1 MNDQVPPHDDLNS
14 ETGTLSVN
22 KVNHLSRK
30 TYLRRT
36 SRFWGLGIVGIAS
49 AASLGWIW
57 RTDLAESGVQSLLR
71 QRGIEGGISFTK
83 LSVNQATIRDLRL
96 GPSANPTL
104 LLPIAT
110 LSWHVDV
117 TNGRLV
123 IDRLEA
129 HGAKLHIGMTKAGEP
144 DFGALKPF
152 LIPSD
157 KPSQV
162 RLADVVLR
170 DTLLSFDS
178 PMGRGQARI
187 QATGGDQQGWRAQML
202 VNPPKEVSAV
212 PGDRPL
218 AFGLALIPG
227 QKDKDGQ
234 ESPTQIGLALQPD
247 GQSYRW
253 GDMQVDRIAGVA
265 QALVVLDGKGGT
277 RVETRAISLKA
288 QKARLQTSE
297 LQSPSLRG
305 GTGQWQHQVSGS
317 RQWSETGFGTLIG
330 RLEAKSVQTP
340 QGTLQ
345 NLGLDFS
352 TARTKT
358 GLTRFDVKGSGA
370 KLLTAPAL
378 GLQANSAEISGFAEA
393 VLKDLRQAPDAV
405 WEGKSQLA
413 WTNLVAPSTTPNAEA
428 VSGKAGV
435 GFVYGPKQAEVRL
448 SEPVDLALRSG
459 PKLSFVPDPKG
470 PPLVRFDLTKSE
482 VAPFEAFGAGD
493 FVIQAPNSGRGQGR
507 LEDFSWNPAGWTL
520 AARNFSLRNIPVPG
534 GTSGLLISGQVSDVS
549 LAAKTGE
556 VPVGAGRGT
565 LEIAAQAGAAGLG
578 LGAGRAKLTGQVR
591 GDGRT
596 LLVSLAGP
604 VEGFGKNGPSARQ
617 GRLALDAK
625 ATRANAIW
633 TIDLDGQVGAA
644 GFRSPDLNVLDL
656 SGRLKGRARL
666 GTLPSAS
673 RPRPGVDGLSL
684 ADLANWD
691 ANLTFDGSV
700 DRLSAQGFGVRAGV
714 LKMPIIARGDGR
726 SVEANGQASLV
737 ASTLA
742 LDETQIDEVR
752 ADLPFRFSAS
762 QGQAPAWQAN
772 VSISA
777 TADSLTS
784 GDSVV
789 ERLQVSGPVQAIPS
803 DDGLGMLVR
812 GDTCL
817 SVSAEHG
824 RFPGDATVGPVKT
837 SFCPDRLG
845 RFASL
850 SSTGFIL
857 FADARFEPLELRLG
871 ALEDGRSLRLGA
883 IRGDFKPSATG
894 GWQLD
899 LTSKEVGYTF
909 KLPDG
914 GFAELNAQ
922 DSSLR
927 LTPDSGGMTLRG
939 QLAGLRAKGLPVEI
953 SGAATAD
960 LQARRTGL
968 VGNLAFE
975 NLLVRD
981 VPTYFATPDDNG
993 QQVERPA
1000 RFGML
1005 SLNGEGTINGS
1016 QIDIQSDISLAES
1029 GAFLARAI
1037 LNHNAETGLGRLDAL
1052 AETISFGQLPK
1063 DSSGTFKQWN
1073 RPLDADDIVP
1083 ALQGVILDV
1092 VGDVSG
1098 TASMAW
1104 GPNQATVSDAKLS
1117 TANLDFLT
1125 LLGQVTNLTGDF
1137 SLDDLL
1143 TVRSAG
1149 QQGFTVAQF
1158 DPGLPIEDVNV
1169 VFALPGD
1176 NTLQLTDASWPFA
1189 DGKLSVRPAS
1199 WTFRDGDQSF
1209 AVDVEDVDLARFLGL
1224 TKIPNLQID
1233 GRVSGVFPIEA
1244 RNGSVE
1250 IVGGRLQA
1258 RDGGGKIRYTGP
1270 IPGSDP
1276 TKPPKKLPWYQRWF
1290 APKQPTPAEIAAQAL
1305 AGIEYEIDVITVDGR
1320 ITGDLTLGVVL
1331 VGANPQVLS
1340 GVPIKLNVKATLPV
1354 GQMTDMATRF
1364 FESATNADMLKE
1376 LDKLDRSRNGQ
1387 GIIPT
1392 LEEDA
1397 AAEALKSKP

>member
-1 MNDQVPPHDDLNS
+1 M
-14 ETGTLSVN
+14 
-22 KVNHLSRK
+22 
-30 TYLRRT
+30 
-36 SRFWGLGIVGIAS
+36 
-49 AASLGWIW
+49 
-57 RTDLAESGVQSLLR
+57 
-71 QRGIEGGISFTK
+71 
-83 LSVNQATIRDLRL
+83 
-96 GPSANPTL
+96 
-104 LLPIAT
+104 
-110 LSWHVDV
+110 
-117 TNGRLV
+117 
-123 IDRLEA
+123 
-129 HGAKLHIGMTKAGEP
+129 
-144 DFGALKPF
+144 
-152 LIPSD
+152 
-157 KPSQV
+157 
-162 RLADVVLR
+162 
-170 DTLLSFDS
+170 
-178 PMGRGQARI
+178 
-187 QATGGDQQGWRAQML
+187 
-202 VNPPKEVSAV
+202 
-212 PGDRPL
+212 
-218 AFGLALIPG
+218 
-227 QKDKDGQ
+227 
-234 ESPTQIGLALQPD
+234 
-247 GQSYRW
+247 
-253 GDMQVDRIAGVA
+253 
-265 QALVVLDGKGGT
+265 
-277 RVETRAISLKA
+277 
-288 QKARLQTSE
+288 
-297 LQSPSLRG
+297 
-305 GTGQWQHQVSGS
+305 
-317 RQWSETGFGTLIG
+317 
-330 RLEAKSVQTP
+330 
-340 QGTLQ
+340 
-345 NLGLDFS
+345 
-352 TARTKT
+352 
-358 GLTRFDVKGSGA
+358 
-370 KLLTAPAL
+370 
-378 GLQANSAEISGFAEA
+378 
-393 VLKDLRQAPDAV
+393 
-405 WEGKSQLA
+405 
-413 WTNLVAPSTTPNAEA
+413 
-428 VSGKAGV
+428 
-435 GFVYGPKQAEVRL
+435 
-448 SEPVDLALRSG
+448 
-459 PKLSFVPDPKG
+459 
-470 PPLVRFDLTKSE
+470 
-482 VAPFEAFGAGD
+482 
-493 FVIQAPNSGRGQGR
+493 
-507 LEDFSWNPAGWTL
+507 
-520 AARNFSLRNIPVPG
+520 
-534 GTSGLLISGQVSDVS
+534 
-549 LAAKTGE
+549 
-556 VPVGAGRGT
+556 
-565 LEIAAQAGAAGLG
+565 
-578 LGAGRAKLTGQVR
+578 
-591 GDGRT
+591 
-596 LLVSLAGP
+596 
-604 VEGFGKNGPSARQ
+604 
-617 GRLALDAK
+617 
-625 ATRANAIW
+625 
-633 TIDLDGQVGAA
+633 
-644 GFRSPDLNVLDL
+644 
-656 SGRLKGRARL
+656 
-666 GTLPSAS
+666 
-673 RPRPGVDGLSL
+673 
-684 ADLANWD
+684 
-691 ANLTFDGSV
+691 
-700 DRLSAQGFGVRAGV
+700 
-714 LKMPIIARGDGR
+714 
-726 SVEANGQASLV
+726 
-737 ASTLA
+737 
-742 LDETQIDEVR
+742 
-752 ADLPFRFSAS
+752 
-762 QGQAPAWQAN
+762 
-772 VSISA
+772 
-777 TADSLTS
+777 
-784 GDSVV
+784 
-789 ERLQVSGPVQAIPS
+789 
-803 DDGLGMLVR
+803 
-812 GDTCL
+812 
-817 SVSAEHG
+817 
-824 RFPGDATVGPVKT
+824 
-837 SFCPDRLG
+837 
-845 RFASL
+845 
-850 SSTGFIL
+850 
-857 FADARFEPLELRLG
+857 
-871 ALEDGRSLRLGA
+871 
-883 IRGDFKPSATG
+883 
-894 GWQLD
+894 D

-927 LTPDSGGMTLRG
+927 LTPDSSGMTLRG

-953 SGAATAD
+953 SGTATAD
-960 LQARRTGL
+960 LQAQRTGL

-981 VPTYFATPDDNG
+981 VPTYFPALDENG

-1149 QQGFTVAQF
+1149 LQGFTVAQF

-1270 IPGSDP
+1270 IPSSDP
-1276 TKPPKKLPWYQRWF
+1276 KKPPKKLPWYQRWF
-1290 APKQPTPAEIAAQAL
+1290 APKQPTAEEIAAQAL

-1397 AAEALKSKP
+1397 AAEALKSKR

>member
-1 MNDQVPPHDDLNS
+1 MNDRVPPHDDLKS
-14 ETGTLSVN
+14 ETATPNVN

-30 TYLRRT
+30 TYLRGT
-36 SRFWGLGIVGIAS
+36 SRFWGLGIIGIAS

-57 RTDLAESGVQSLLR
+57 RTDLAESGVQSFLR

-83 LSVNQATIRDLRL
+83 LSVNQATVRDLRL
-96 GPSANPTL
+96 GPAAAPTL
-104 LLPIAT
+104 LLPMAT

-117 TNGRLV
+117 RSGRLV

-129 HGAKLHIGMTKAGEP
+129 HGAQLHIGMTKAGEP

-162 RLADVVLR
+162 RLADVVVH

-178 PMGRGQARI
+178 PIGRGQARI
-187 QATGGDQQGWRAQML
+187 QAKGGDHQGWRAQML

-227 QKDKDGQ
+227 RKDKDGQ
-234 ESPTQIGLALQPD
+234 QSPTQIGLALHPD

-253 GDMQVDRIAGVA
+253 GALQVDRIAGVA

-297 LQSPSLRG
+297 LESPLLRG

-317 RQWSETGFGTLIG
+317 RPWSETGFGTLIG
-330 RLEAKSVQTP
+330 RLEAKSVQAP

-345 NLGLDFS
+345 NLGVDFS
-352 TARTKT
+352 TARTQT
-358 GLTRFDVKGSGA
+358 GLTRLDVKGSSA
-370 KLLTAPAL
+370 KLLTAPAS
-378 GLQANSAEISGFAEA
+378 GWQSTSAEISGFAEA
-393 VLKDLRQAPDAV
+393 VLKDLRLAPEAV
-405 WEGKSQLA
+405 WEGQALLA
-413 WTNLVAPSTTPNAEA
+413 WSNLVALSTTIADP
-428 VSGKAGV
+428 VSGKAGL

-448 SEPVDLALRSG
+448 SEPLDLALRSG
-459 PKLSFVPDPKG
+459 PKLSFVPEPKR
-470 PPLVRFDLTKSE
+470 PPLVRFDLTRSE
-482 VAPFEAFGAGD
+482 LAPLEAFGAGD

-507 LEDFSWNPAGWTL
+507 LEDFRWNPSSWTL
-520 AARNFSLRNIPVPG
+520 AARNLSLRNIPMPG
-534 GTSGLLISGQVSDVS
+534 SRSGLLVSGQVNEVS
-549 LAAKTGE
+549 LAAKAGE

-565 LEIAAQAGAAGLG
+565 VEIAAQAGAAGLG
-578 LGAGRAKLTGQVR
+578 LGIGRAKLTGQVR

-596 LLVSLAGP
+596 LLATLAGP
-604 VEGFGKNGPSARQ
+604 VEGFGKNGPGARQ

-633 TIDLDGQVGAA
+633 TIDLDGQVGVE
-644 GFRSPDLNVLDL
+644 GFRSHDLNVLDL
-656 SGRLKGRARL
+656 TGRLKGRARVGAL
-666 GTLPSAS
+666 LNVTRSKQ
-673 RPRPGVDGLSL
+673 GVVGPSL
-684 ADLANWD
+684 ANLANWD

-700 DRLSAQGFGVRAGV
+700 DRLTAQGFGVRAGV
-714 LKMPIIARGDGR
+714 LNMPISARGDGR
-726 SVEANGQASLV
+726 SVDASGQASLFAPTV
-737 ASTLA
+737 A
-742 LDETQIDEVR
+742 LDETYIEGVR
-752 ADLPFRFSAS
+752 AELPFRFSAS

-772 VSISA
+772 ASISA
-777 TADSLTS
+777 IAASLTS
-784 GDSVV
+784 GDSFV
-789 ERLQVSGPVQAIPS
+789 EGLRVRGPVQATPAH
-803 DDGLGMLVR
+803 DGLGILVR

-817 SVSAEHG
+817 SVSAEQG
-824 RFPGDATVGPVKT
+824 RFPGDATVGPVKA
-837 SFCPDRLG
+837 SFCPDRLE

-850 SSTGFIL
+850 TGNGFIL

-927 LTPDSGGMTLRG
+927 LTPDSSGMTLRG

-953 SGAATAD
+953 SGTATAD

-968 VGNLAFE
+968 VGTLAFE

-981 VPTYFATPDDNG
+981 VPTYLPALDENG
-993 QQVERPA
+993 QQIERPA

-1005 SLNGEGTINGS
+1005 SLTGEGIINGS
-1016 QIDIQSDISLAES
+1016 QIDIQSDISLADS

-1052 AETISFGQLPK
+1052 AETISFGQMPK

-1117 TANLDFLT
+1117 TENLDFLT
-1125 LLGQVTNLTGDF
+1125 MLGQVTNLTGDF
-1137 SLDDLL
+1137 WLDDLL
-1143 TVRSAG
+1143 KVRSAG

-1158 DPGLPIEDVNV
+1158 DPGIPIKDLNV

-1209 AVDVEDVDLARFLGL
+1209 AVDVEDVDLSEFLGL

-1233 GRVSGVFPIEA
+1233 GKVSGVFPIEA
-1244 RNGSVE
+1244 RNGSIE

-1276 TKPPKKLPWYQRWF
+1276 KRPAKKLPWYQRWF

-1305 AGIEYEIDVITVDGR
+1305 TGIEYKIDVITVDGR

-1392 LEEDA
+1392 LEEDEA
-1397 AAEALKSKP
+1397 AQAQNSKP

>member
-1 MNDQVPPHDDLNS
+1 MNDRVPPHDALNS
-14 ETGTLSVN
+14 EAETPSVN

-30 TYLRRT
+30 TYLRGT
-36 SRFWGLGIVGIAS
+36 SRLWGLGIIGLAS

-96 GPSANPTL
+96 GPASDPTL
-104 LLPIAT
+104 FLPTAS

-117 TNGRLV
+117 TSGRLV

-178 PMGRGQARI
+178 PLGKGSARI
-187 QATGGDQQGWRAQML
+187 EARGGDQQGWRAQML
-202 VNPPKEVSAV
+202 VTPPQRISVQSS
-212 PGDRPL
+212 DRPL
-218 AFGLALIPG
+218 ALGLALIAGQQDNAG
-227 QKDKDGQ
+227 QK
-234 ESPTQIGLALQPD
+234 SPTQIGIALQPD

-253 GDMQVDRIAGVA
+253 GDMQLDRIAGQA
-265 QALVVLDGKGGT
+265 QAHIILDGKGGT
-277 RVETRAISLKA
+277 RVETRAISLTA
-288 QKARLQTSE
+288 QKARLQTLT
-297 LQSPSLRG
+297 LQSPTVQG
-305 GTGQWQHQVSGS
+305 GIGQWQHQVSGS
-317 RQWSETGFGTLIG
+317 RPWSETGFGTLIG
-330 RLEAKSVQTP
+330 RFEAKSVQAP
-340 QGTLQ
+340 QGTLK
-345 NLGLDFS
+345 NIGVDFS
-352 TARTKT
+352 TARTQT
-358 GLTRFDVKGSGA
+358 GLTRLDVKGSGA
-370 KLLTAPAL
+370 NLLSNPAL
-378 GLQANSAEISGFAEA
+378 GWRAGSADISGFAQA
-393 VLKDLRQAPDAV
+393 VLKDLRQAPSAV
-405 WEGKSQLA
+405 WEGQTQIA
-413 WTNLVAPSTTPNAEA
+413 WTNLIAPSTSTPDP
-428 VSGKAGV
+428 VSGKAGLA
-435 GFVYGPKQAEVRL
+435 FVYGPKQAELRV
-448 SEPVDLALRSG
+448 SEPVDLALGSG
-459 PKLSFVPDPKG
+459 PKLRFMPDGKR
-470 PPLVRFDLTKSE
+470 PPLVRFDLTNT
-482 VAPFEAFGAGD
+482 APAPLEAFGAGD
-493 FVIQAPNSGRGQGR
+493 IAIQAPNSGRGQGR
-507 LEDFSWNPAGWTL
+507 LEDFSWNPSGWTL
-520 AARNFSLRNIPVPG
+520 AARNFTLKNVPLPG
-534 GTSGLLISGQVSDVS
+534 SASAFLISGQLGDLS

-565 LEIAAQAGAAGLG
+565 LEVAAKAGAAGLG

-591 GDGRT
+591 GDGQT
-596 LLVSLAGP
+596 LMVSLAGP
-604 VEGFGKNGPSARQ
+604 IEGFGKNGPGARQ

-625 ATRANAIW
+625 ATRAKSIW
-633 TIDLDGQVGAA
+633 TIDLDGQVGVEA
-644 GFRSPDLNVLDL
+644 FRSPDLNVLDL
-656 SGRLKGRARL
+656 TGGLKGRARV
-666 GTLPSAS
+666 GTLPSTTRS
-673 RPRPGVDGLSL
+673 KLGVEELGLANL
-684 ADLANWD
+684 TNWD
-691 ANLTFDGSV
+691 ADLTFNGSV
-700 DRLSAQGFGVRAGV
+700 ERVSAQGFGVRSGV
-714 LKMPIIARGDGR
+714 LKAPITARGDGR
-726 SVEANGQASLV
+726 SVEGNGQISLV
-737 ASTLA
+737 AERLGF
-742 LDETQIDEVR
+742 DDMHVDEVR
-752 ADLPFRFSAS
+752 ADVPVQFSAS
-762 QGQAPAWQAN
+762 PSRAQMWQAN
-772 VSISA
+772 ATMNASA
-777 TADSLTS
+777 ASFTS
-784 GDSVV
+784 GDSFV
-789 ERLQVSGPVQAIPS
+789 EGLRVNGPVQAGPA
-803 DDGLGMLVR
+803 DNGLGMLVR

-817 SVSAEHG
+817 ALSAEQG

-837 SFCPDRLG
+837 SLCPDRLG
-845 RFASL
+845 RFASVTEDGL
-850 SSTGFIL
+850 II

-883 IRGDFKPSATG
+883 IRGDFKPAATG

-922 DSSLR
+922 DSTLR
-927 LTPDSGGMTLRG
+927 LTPDPSGMTLRG

-953 SGAATAD
+953 SGTASAD
-960 LQARRTGL
+960 LAARRTGL
-968 VGNLAFE
+968 VGSLAFE

-981 VPTYFATPDDNG
+981 VPTFFPALDENG

-1005 SLNGEGTINGS
+1005 SLTGDGTINGS
-1016 QIDIQSDISLAES
+1016 QIDIQSDISLAAS

-1052 AETISFGQLPK
+1052 AETISFGQMPK
-1063 DSSGTFKQWN
+1063 DSSGVLKEWN

-1098 TASMAW
+1098 SASMAW

-1125 LLGQVTNLTGDF
+1125 MLGQVTNLTGDF

-1143 TVRSAG
+1143 KVRSAG

-1169 VFALPGD
+1169 VFTLPGD

-1209 AVDVEDVDLARFLGL
+1209 AVDVEDVDLAKFLGL

-1233 GRVSGVFPIEA
+1233 GKVSGVFPIEA

-1276 TKPPKKLPWYQRWF
+1276 KKPPKKLPWYQRWF
-1290 APKQPTPAEIAAQAL
+1290 APKQPTQAEIAAQAL
-1305 AGIEYEIDVITVDGR
+1305 AGIEYEIDMITVDGR

-1340 GVPIKLNVKATLPV
+1340 GVPIKVNVKATLPV
-1354 GQMTDMATRF
+1354 GQITDMANAF

-1376 LDKLDRSRNGQ
+1376 LDKLDRSRNGK

-1392 LEEDA
+1392 EEEDKA
-1397 AAEALKSKP
+1397 AQALKSKP

>member
-1 MNDQVPPHDDLNS
+1 MNDRVPPHDDLKS
-14 ETGTLSVN
+14 ETATPSVN

-30 TYLRRT
+30 TYLRGT
-36 SRFWGLGIVGIAS
+36 SRFWGLGILGLAT

-83 LSVNQATIRDLRL
+83 LSVNQAMVRDLRL
-96 GPSANPTL
+96 GPAADPTL
-104 LLPIAT
+104 LLPMAT
-110 LSWHVDV
+110 LSWHFDV
-117 TNGRLV
+117 RSGRLV

-129 HGAKLHIGMTKAGEP
+129 QGAKLHIGMTEAGEP

-178 PMGRGQARI
+178 PMGRGEARI
-187 QATGGDQQGWRAQML
+187 QATGGDQQGWRVQML

-212 PGDRPL
+212 PSDRPL
-218 AFGLALIPG
+218 AFGLALKPG
-227 QKDKDGQ
+227 QRNKDGQ
-234 ESPTQIGLALQPD
+234 QSPTEIGLALQPD

-253 GDMQVDRIAGVA
+253 GDLQVDRIAGVA

-277 RVETRAISLKA
+277 RVETRAIALNA
-288 QKARLQTSE
+288 QKARLKNAE
-297 LQSPSLRG
+297 LQSPLLRG
-305 GTGQWQHQVSGS
+305 GTGQWQHQVAGS
-317 RQWSETGFGTLIG
+317 RPWSETGFGALIG
-330 RLEAKSVQTP
+330 RLEAKSVQTS

-352 TARTKT
+352 TARTQT
-358 GLTRFDVKGSGA
+358 GLTRFDIKGRGVKI
-370 KLLTAPAL
+370 LTAPAL
-378 GLQANSAEISGFAEA
+378 GWQASSAELFGFAQA
-393 VLKDLRQAPDAV
+393 VLKDLRQAPEAV
-405 WEGKSQLA
+405 WEGETQLA
-413 WTNLVAPSTTPNAEA
+413 WTNLISPSTTLADPL
-428 VSGKAGV
+428 SGKAGL
-435 GFVYGPKQAEVRL
+435 GFVYGPKKAEMRL
-448 SEPVDLALRSG
+448 SEPVELALRSG
-459 PKLSFVPDPKG
+459 PKLSFVPDPKR
-470 PPLVRFDLTKSE
+470 PPLVRLDLAKSDA
-482 VAPFEAFGAGD
+482 APLETFGAGD

-507 LEDFSWNPAGWTL
+507 LEDFSWNPSGWTL
-520 AARNFSLRNIPVPG
+520 AARNFSLTNIPMPG
-534 GTSGLLISGQVSDVS
+534 SRSGLLISGQVNEVS
-549 LAAKTGE
+549 LAAKAGE

-565 LEIAAQAGAAGLG
+565 LEINAQAGAAGLG
-578 LGAGRAKLTGQVR
+578 LGTGRAKLIGQVH

-596 LLVSLAGP
+596 LLVSVAGP
-604 VEGFGKNGPSARQ
+604 VEGFGKGGPGARQ
-617 GRLALDAK
+617 GRLAFDAK

-633 TIDLDGQVGAA
+633 NIDLNGQVGME
-644 GFRSPDLNVLDL
+644 GFRSPHLNVLDL
-656 SGRLKGRARL
+656 TGRLKGRARV
-666 GTLPSAS
+666 GTLPNVT
-673 RPRPGVDGLSL
+673 RPSQGVDGLSL
-684 ADLANWD
+684 ADLSKWD
-691 ANLTFDGSV
+691 ANLTFDGSI
-700 DRLSAQGFGVRAGV
+700 DRLNADGFGIRAGV
-714 LKMPIIARGDGR
+714 LKMPIVARGDGR
-726 SVEANGQASLV
+726 SVEASGEASLV

-742 LDETQIDEVR
+742 LDETHIDDVQAE
-752 ADLPFRFSAS
+752 LPFRFSVS
-762 QGQAPAWQAN
+762 EGQAPAWQAN
-772 VSISA
+772 ASISA
-777 TADSLTS
+777 TAASLTS
-784 GDSVV
+784 GDSFV
-789 ERLQVSGPVQAIPS
+789 EGLRVSGPVQAIPADEGS
-803 DDGLGMLVR
+803 GILVR

-817 SVSAEHG
+817 SVSAEQG
-824 RFPGDATVGPVKT
+824 RFPGDATVGPVKA
-837 SFCPDRLG
+837 SFCPDRLE

-850 SSTGFIL
+850 TGNGFIL

-871 ALEDGRSLRLGA
+871 ALEDGRSLQVGA
-883 IRGDFKPSATG
+883 IRGDFKPSGTG

-939 QLAGLRAKGLPVEI
+939 QLAGLRAKGLPVQI
-953 SGAATAD
+953 SGTATAD

-981 VPTYFATPDDNG
+981 VPTYFPALDDKG

-1005 SLNGEGTINGS
+1005 SLTGEGTINGS

-1029 GAFLARAI
+1029 GGFLARAI

-1052 AETISFGQLPK
+1052 AESISFGQMPK
-1063 DSSGTFKQWN
+1063 DSSGMFKQWN
-1073 RPLDADDIVP
+1073 RPLDADDIIP

-1098 TASMAW
+1098 SASIAW

-1143 TVRSAG
+1143 KVRSAG
-1149 QQGFTVAQF
+1149 QQGFSVAQF

-1176 NTLQLTDASWPFA
+1176 NTLQLIDASWPFA

-1258 RDGGGKIRYTGP
+1258 REGGGKIRYTGP

-1276 TKPPKKLPWYQRWF
+1276 QTPTKKLPWYQRWF
-1290 APKQPTPAEIAAQAL
+1290 APKQLTPAEIAAQAL

-1376 LDKLDRSRNGQ
+1376 LDKLDRSRNGP
-1387 GIIPT
+1387 GFIPT
-1392 LEEDA
+1392 LEEDKVA
-1397 AAEALKSKP
+1397 QAQKSRP